1 MEKVT
6 AILKRYA
13 IARVK
18 ALQAVH
24 RCGLGQLE
32 AAKRIHNVA
41 DYFSSKPPSVQIRAI
56 RQIEPEI
63 LMLLPSE
70 ESRYKKQRET
80 MLSLIQQ
87 ATKTPTI

>member
-1 MEKVT
+1 MERIT

-13 IARVK
+13 ISRVK

-24 RCGLGQLE
+24 RCDLGRLQ
-32 AAKRIHNVA
+32 AAKRIQDVA
-41 DYFSSKPPSVQIRAI
+41 DYFSSKPQDVQIRAI

-63 LMLLPSE
+63 LMLLPAE
-70 ESRYKKQRET
+70 GSRYKKQREQ